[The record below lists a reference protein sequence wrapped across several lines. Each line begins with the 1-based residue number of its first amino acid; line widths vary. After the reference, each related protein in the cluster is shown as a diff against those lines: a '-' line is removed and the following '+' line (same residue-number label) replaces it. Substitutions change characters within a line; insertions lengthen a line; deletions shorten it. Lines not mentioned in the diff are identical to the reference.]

1 MVITLDDIKKL
12 AELSRIDME
21 ESEMK
26 GLIKD
31 FDSILAYVGQV
42 QEVSKLGK
50 TKDLHE
56 NPSNYFLQNVMRED
70 LVTNESGKYKDDILS
85 NAPDTQ
91 DGYLKVRQIL

>member
-1 MVITLDDIKKL
+1 MAMTLDDIKKL
-12 AELSRIDME
+12 AEMSRIDMPE
-21 ESEMK
+21 EEME

-50 TKDLHE
+50 DEALHE
-56 NPSNYFLQNVMRED
+56 NPGNYFLQNIMRED
-70 LVTNESGKYKDDILS
+70 IATNESGKYKEDILA

-91 DGYLKVRQIL
+91 NGYLKVKQIL